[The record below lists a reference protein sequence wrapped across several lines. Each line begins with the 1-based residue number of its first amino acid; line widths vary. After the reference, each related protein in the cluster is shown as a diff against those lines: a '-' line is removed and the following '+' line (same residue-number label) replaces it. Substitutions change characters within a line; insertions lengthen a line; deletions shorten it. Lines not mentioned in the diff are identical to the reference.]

1 MAVVK
6 SDGYGH
12 GMVPAA
18 RAALRGGAKWLGV
31 ATTDEGLTLRET
43 EGFGKIPIMVLAP
56 TLAEEVPAL
65 QAADLAYSVGSV
77 SLLEAHLLH
86 ARRLNRAPRIHMQLD
101 TGIGRDGVR
110 FDDFEWLDI
119 LLREKAPLEGL
130 WAHYAVSDCF
140 PPEHVAFTK
149 LQTARFAEA
158 LTKVRAAGLK
168 PIAHAANSGAVL
180 RHPDSYFDMVRP
192 GMMIYGCD
200 PAGPVEPPI
209 PLRPALTLRSALSA
223 VKWMESGDTVSYGRL
238 FTVPDRRRIGIVPVG
253 YGDGYM
259 RSLSNRWHVLVRG
272 RKVPIRGRV
281 CMDQF
286 MVDLSEVPEAQLG
299 DEVVLYGRQGDER
312 ITLEETAEAAGT
324 IPYELG
330 CILTRRVPRI
340 HRD

>member
-1 MAVVK
+1 
-6 SDGYGH
+6 
-12 GMVPAA
+12 
-18 RAALRGGAKWLGV
+18 
-31 ATTDEGLTLRET
+31 
-43 EGFGKIPIMVLAP
+43 
-56 TLAEEVPAL
+56 
-65 QAADLAYSVGSV
+65 
-77 SLLEAHLLH
+77 
-86 ARRLNRAPRIHMQLD
+86 
-101 TGIGRDGVR
+101 
-110 FDDFEWLDI
+110 
-119 LLREKAPLEGL
+119 

-158 LTKVRAAGLK
+158 LAKVRSAGLK

-209 PLRPALTLRSALSA
+209 PLRPSLTLRSALSA

-281 CMDQF
+281 CMDQ
-286 MVDLSEVPEAQLG
+286 
-299 DEVVLYGRQGDER
+299 
-312 ITLEETAEAAGT
+312 
-324 IPYELG
+324 
-330 CILTRRVPRI
+330 
-340 HRD
+340 